1 MPTLIKI
8 PVSCCTLVLSA
19 QMHQSNVKRRQRGLI
34 KLQHQVEEKKEENRS
49 LDGQL
54 VEQQVVVLERQA
66 VEKLAGQ
73 CRGGGESYHTVM
85 HTRTHIILI

>member
-8 PVSCCTLVLSA
+8 SVSCCTLVLSA

-34 KLQHQVEEKKEENRS
+34 KLQHQVEEKKEENRR

-73 CRGGGESYHTVM
+73 CRGGRESYHTVM

>member
-1 MPTLIKI
+1 
-8 PVSCCTLVLSA
+8 
-19 QMHQSNVKRRQRGLI
+19 MHQTNVKRRHRGLM
-34 KLQHQVEEKKEENRS
+34 KLQQQVEEKKEENRR

-85 HTRTHIILI
+85 HTHTHTHIILI